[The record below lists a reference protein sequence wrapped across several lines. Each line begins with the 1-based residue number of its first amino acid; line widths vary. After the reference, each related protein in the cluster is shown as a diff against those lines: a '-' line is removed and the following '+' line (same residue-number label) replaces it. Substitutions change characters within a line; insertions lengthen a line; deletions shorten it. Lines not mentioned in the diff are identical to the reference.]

1 MGAKRSVKTELD
13 QLKIILSICKR
24 NAPDTLR
31 DQNTR
36 IAKKIKELSKVKKKK
51 GSKRGKV

>member
-1 MGAKRSVKTELD
+1 MSAKRSVKTELD
-13 QLKIILSICKR
+13 QLKAILSICKR

-31 DQNTR
+31 DQNIR
-36 IAKKIKELSKVKKKK
+36 IAKKIKELSNKNKK